1 MTNPTK
7 EPEKPEMNFFDKSKD
22 PEDFATFRV
31 SLVVGLQVIRS
42 HRRFYHVSAVI
53 GFWVRT
59 PVPIP

>member
-1 MTNPTK
+1 
-7 EPEKPEMNFFDKSKD
+7 MNFFDKSKD